1 MAAANALF
9 RLFLQPQA
17 IERVADIGVEAF
29 SLDQFDAADWPD
41 QRFAAAKE
49 IATPSFWKS
58 MMAELR
64 ATLGNDSLWPT
75 LEAHRRGEVHYT
87 DTGGRAFDTLETAL
101 IHHIYAAMARR
112 FDDAGMASL
121 PFDGHQPITAAL
133 VASTER
139 LLPPGAV
146 QYPLLAAGSD
156 ALEQDAVNRN
166 SIVRFADEQ
175 YAIRHDRLKA
185 WLAPHRPADMAWDRL
200 ASGPDTLPHR

>member
-1 MAAANALF
+1 
-9 RLFLQPQA
+9 
-17 IERVADIGVEAF
+17 
-29 SLDQFDAADWPD
+29 
-41 QRFAAAKE
+41 
-49 IATPSFWKS
+49 